1 MGDINT
7 NIRIDELE
15 KFIDS
20 LNDNVNAI
28 PSFYKIKDH
37 THNDNIEESEYN
49 EIKNAIESGKII
61 LTGKFTRT
69 GVQDYT
75 FAENIPVTWSKVSDD
90 MIQLGTTCNIL
101 GSGTNR
107 ILVPMFISFE
117 YVTNT
122 VIRLYF
128 RPAYEVS

>member
-15 KFIDS
+15 KSIDS

-49 EIKNAIESGKII
+49 EIKNAIESGNII
-61 LTGKFTRT
+61 LTGKLTRT
-69 GVQDYT
+69 GAQDYT
-75 FAENIPVTWSKVSDD
+75 FAENVPVSWSKVSDD
-90 MIQLGTTCNIL
+90 MIQLGTTCNIA

-122 VIRLYF
+122 VIRLYLI
-128 RPAYEVS
+128 PAYEVT

>member
-15 KFIDS
+15 KSIDS
-20 LNDNVNAI
+20 LNDNVDAI

-37 THNDNIEESEYN
+37 AHSDDIEESEYN

-69 GVQDYT
+69 GAQDYT
-75 FAENIPVTWSKVSDD
+75 FAENVPVTWSKVSDD
-90 MIQLGTTCNIL
+90 MIQLGTTCNIA

-128 RPAYEVS
+128 RPAYEVT